1 MSGKCNIF
9 NLEKRYSFDEQE
21 KELFV
26 RIDIKILFFT
36 ITIRYR
42 KEF

>member
-1 MSGKCNIF
+1 MSRKYNIF
-9 NLEKRYSFDEQE
+9 NLEKRYCFDEQE

-26 RIDIKILFFT
+26 RIDIKILFLTF
-36 ITIRYR
+36 TIRYR